1 MHRHPMSDKPEFR
14 NLVIVHEGQTIEL
27 VNKALYDELSGQ
39 LRVAESR
46 VAMLK
51 GELDNSDL
59 RIRSLVEQN
68 TRLLN
73 ILKGVV

>member
-1 MHRHPMSDKPEFR
+1 MSDHPEFR
-14 NLVIVHEGQTIEL
+14 NLVIVHEGRTIEL

>member
-1 MHRHPMSDKPEFR
+1 MSDKPEFR
-14 NLVIVHEGQTIEL
+14 NLVIVHEGRTIEL